1 MSKEAKREIN
11 EEVKH
16 EKKQNKFKVL
26 QIITKKRIAIATVI
40 LMLIALI
47 GVTMLTHKE
56 SNKMISQYVDPE
68 LLRAR
73 TYEQFEEGS
82 DNIEG
87 TDNVKFSAFFL
98 RDLDGDG
105 NAEKVK
111 RNLQTDRKSR
121 LFVYGN

>member
-1 MSKEAKREIN
+1 MSKEAKREAIN
-11 EEVKH
+11 EEVKK
-16 EKKQNKFKVL
+16 ERKQSKLKITQVV
-26 QIITKKRIAIATVI
+26 TKKRLAAVTVI
-40 LMLIALI
+40 LMIIALFGI
-47 GVTMLTHKE
+47 TMLTHKE
-56 SNKMISQYVDPE
+56 SSKMISQYVDPE

-82 DNIEG
+82 ENIEG

-111 RNLQTDRKSR
+111 RNL
-121 LFVYGN
+121 